1 MRIIKFIFL
10 KLFFLAVHI
19 LAKIILTGDSLE
31 EHLCVITLIISIII
45 EENLRKLVKRYIVA
59 IEQTLLFGLY
69 VLVMRL
75 TESAKMAYL
84 LNDS

>member
-1 MRIIKFIFL
+1 MT
-10 KLFFLAVHI
+10 
-19 LAKIILTGDSLE
+19 KIILTGHSLE
-31 EHLCVITLIISIII
+31 EHLCIIALIISIII

-75 TESAKMAYL
+75 TESTKMAYL